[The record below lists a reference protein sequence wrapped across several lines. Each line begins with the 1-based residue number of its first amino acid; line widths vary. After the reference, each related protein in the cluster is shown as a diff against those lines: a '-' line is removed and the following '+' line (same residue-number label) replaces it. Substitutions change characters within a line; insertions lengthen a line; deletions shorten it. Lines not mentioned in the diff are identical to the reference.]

1 MKQSTLDTLQSHFER
16 FPTSLSDVNMAL
28 MDDCEQSIA
37 ELVTLGNKHK
47 KSNMLMQF
55 VLSRKTQSLIDA
67 AESNFTGAIAKLHL
81 SIAVTQIGVN
91 LRIDENVSLLMVR
104 TSHALAAATLH
115 TAHFISALVDKIVV
129 FFRFISLH
137 NASLCKHRIQNILFN
152 LCIIFVTCNI
162 GCY

>member
-1 MKQSTLDTLQSHFER
+1 
-16 FPTSLSDVNMAL
+16 MAL

-81 SIAVTQIGVN
+81 GIAVTQIGVN

-104 TSHALAAATLH
+104 TDILLYVHNIAQ
-115 TAHFISALVDKIVV
+115 TAYI
-129 FFRFISLH
+129 
-137 NASLCKHRIQNILFN
+137 
-152 LCIIFVTCNI
+152 
-162 GCY
+162 